1 MHIDVSETAMETGLA
16 VMLRDLISQ
25 NMDQHPH
32 KLIDF
37 RKLNLSIGLEVIDV
51 DIALTLEF
59 AHNTL
64 TIHSGILDRPPLYIA
79 TDSQTVMA
87 LSNQKIKWGL
97 PWYFDETGREIRT
110 AMKQKRLRVQGMVA
124 HFPSLVRF
132 SRVMSVHP

>member
-1 MHIDVSETAMETGLA
+1 MRIEVSEAAMETGLA
-16 VMLRDLISQ
+16 VMLRDLITQ

-32 KLIDF
+32 KLTDF

-51 DIALTLEF
+51 DIALTLTF
-59 AHNTL
+59 ANNNL
-64 TIHSGILDRPPLYIA
+64 TIHSSILDRPQLHIT
-79 TDSQTVMA
+79 TDSETVMA

-110 AMKQKRLRVQGMVA
+110 AMKDRRLKVRGMAA
-124 HFPSLVRF
+124 HFPSLIRF